1 MSGHRIKFALRD
13 LAGCGLALALA
24 AAPGAS
30 QAAVSYPPSRA
41 LPDLAAWLQRDTPLA
56 PNQIV
61 DISPAALTAI
71 TSASPMGETRG
82 FLANVS
88 SEAVDPEVLAHEGIA
103 SWSIPVEVDC
113 DRRQVR
119 LGAMTGYQSRDLR
132 TDPRLVRDAD
142 TTWVNPIRTAPL
154 GAVIRA
160 LCDRDFRRPL
170 AGHFKVA
177 AKGPEAKPGPPPI
190 IEVRPK
196 KVASSVKKAEPDTK
210 LAAAPARA
218 PKPPMS
224 IPIPGVTPAP
234 DSTPSDNNRLA
245 DAKPALRL
253 KPLAGGG
260 PVAVQIGAS
269 PSLPDTQGLLAHFKK
284 KFGAEL
290 GGLKADVAT
299 VQVDGKTVN
308 RALIAGFANS
318 AEANAFCKTLA
329 DAGQACFIRR

>member
-1 MSGHRIKFALRD
+1 MSGHRIKIALRD
-13 LAGCGLALALA
+13 LAGCGLAVALA

-160 LCDRDFRRPL
+160 LCDRDFHRPL
-170 AGHFKVA
+170 MGPFKGVA
-177 AKGPEAKPGPPPI
+177 QKLTKAAPPPV
-190 IEVRPK
+190 EPK
-196 KVASSVKKAEPDTK
+196 D
-210 LAAAPARA
+210 APR
-218 PKPPMS
+218 
-224 IPIPGVTPAP
+224 
-234 DSTPSDNNRLA
+234 
-245 DAKPALRL
+245 PALRSTL
-253 KPLAGGG
+253 PPPSATPAKAKATSSGGG
-260 PVAVQIGAS
+260 SFTVQIAAAAS
-269 PSLPDTQGLLAHFKK
+269 KPDTEALLAKFKK
-284 KFGAEL
+284 MYASEM
-290 GGLKADVAT
+290 GGLSGRVASLE
-299 VQVDGKTVN
+299 VDGKPVN
-308 RALIAGFANS
+308 RALIAGFSSA
-318 AEANAFCKTLA
+318 AEAGAFCKTLSA
-329 DAGQACFIRR
+329 SGQACFIRR